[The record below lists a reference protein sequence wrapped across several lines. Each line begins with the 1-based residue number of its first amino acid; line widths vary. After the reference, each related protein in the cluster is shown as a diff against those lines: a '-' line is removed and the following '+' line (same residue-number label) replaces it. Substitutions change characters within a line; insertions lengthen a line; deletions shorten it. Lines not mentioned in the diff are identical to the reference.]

1 MAAMAARAVW
11 KGNISFGLE
20 DIPILLFIAT
30 QKEDYRS
37 LNELYENGLETMR
50 GCG

>member
-11 KGNISFGLE
+11 KGNISFGLG
-20 DIPILLFIAT
+20 DIPILLFSAT

-37 LNELYENGLETMR
+37 LNELYENGLKTMM